1 MKNNMK
7 RFESRMEVAI
17 DNLFEKIQTKEK
29 MVEIQD
35 RLIKF
40 QSDEIEKLKVKLYN
54 KALLR
59 FQQQQKPESALKVF
73 K

>member
-1 MKNNMK
+1 MNHNMK
-7 RFESRMEVAI
+7 RFEAQMEIAI
-17 DNLFEKIQTKEK
+17 GNLFEKIKTKEK

-40 QSDEIEKLKVKLYN
+40 QTEEIEKLKVKLYK
-54 KALLR
+54 KALR
-59 FQQQQKPESALKVF
+59 KFQQQPESTLKVI